1 MLDEVLSN
9 YGLVSLQVVNCKL
22 LFNFLPAQDV
32 NKNIL
37 KTQAGEFISWEAV
50 KCNLNIFSVWASSKI
65 FIKKLFLC
73 FLDFTKKLSRP
84 NSNLNICC
92 CWLLLVFTMF
102 RLPVVVVMISLN
114 DFIGFFNI

>member
-73 FLDFTKKLSRP
+73 F
-84 NSNLNICC
+84 
-92 CWLLLVFTMF
+92 F
-102 RLPVVVVMISLN
+102 R
-114 DFIGFFNI
+114 FYEKTF